1 MNRKDIKTMKYEKLG
16 YGITVA
22 IKNNYLIRANILKVR
37 DCNNTY
43 DFTLELSQKALERF
57 VPFSDT
63 DIYRMES
70 ENINSDVADYILKCD
85 SNGDFDS
92 FIQIYEDSITY
103 EMFGQDI
110 MTLANTFSERTNY
123 KAEEVKRNE

>member
-1 MNRKDIKTMKYEKLG
+1 MKYEKLG

-43 DFTLELSQKALERF
+43 DFTLELSQRVLERY
-57 VPFSDT
+57 VPLSDT

-85 SNGDFDS
+85 SKGDFDS
-92 FIQIYEDSITY
+92 LIQVYEDSITY
-103 EMFGQDI
+103 EMLGQDI
-110 MTLANTFSERTNY
+110 MTLANTFSERINY
-123 KAEEVKRNE
+123 KAEEVKINE